1 LPVNRRFRISGAEDT
16 GGCEATIVAHVD
28 NYAAIEPDNLAVA
41 EREVAGIDE
50 AIRVRILWV
59 ASPEP
64 RPDQA

>member
-1 LPVNRRFRISGAEDT
+1 M
-16 GGCEATIVAHVD
+16 AHVD